1 MRLVVSILLAIVL
14 VPAGIPH
21 GWCACG
27 CSPLGRRASAE
38 AAATPAEP
46 DAGCPHCGGA
56 PSPSDSDDSRPG
68 APEPCKCGACYE
80 KPALISPT
88 VSGQASGTGPQQKLV
103 DLPFCLPSVV
113 SAASSSRDSK
123 PESYALALPVR
134 ALPLLL
140 GHLLF

>member
-1 MRLVVSILLAIVL
+1 MRFVVSILLAIVL

-27 CSPLGRRASAE
+27 CSPLGRRASEE
-38 AAATPAEP
+38 AAATPA
-46 DAGCPHCGGA
+46 AGCPHCCGD

-88 VSGQASGTGPQQKLV
+88 VSGHANGAGPQQKLV
-103 DLPFCLPSVV
+103 DLPVCLPSVI
-113 SAASSSRDSK
+113 AAPSVSRDSV
-123 PESYALALPVR
+123 PGSFALALPVR
-134 ALPLLL
+134 ALPILL
-140 GHLLF
+140 GHLLL